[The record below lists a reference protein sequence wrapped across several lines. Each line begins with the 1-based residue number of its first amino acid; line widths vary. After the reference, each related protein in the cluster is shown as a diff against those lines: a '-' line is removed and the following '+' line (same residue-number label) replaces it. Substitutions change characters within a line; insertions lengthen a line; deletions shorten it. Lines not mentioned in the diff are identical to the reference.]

1 MTSNT
6 PIAAVPEPV
15 EVMRTALF
23 LDFDNVFF
31 SLRNA
36 DPAAAKAFADEP
48 RRWLEAIASGGL
60 IEGDGVGQPTRRILL
75 RRCYANPSV
84 MRFFRSAFIR
94 AGFQI
99 VDCPSLTGRG
109 KNSADISMVIDA
121 LELIGH
127 PTRFDEFVILS
138 GDADFTPLLTRLRMH
153 DRRTAIYANP
163 VTASAYRAMCDG
175 MIAEERLMDLL
186 ASGEERLERSDRGER
201 RAEAP
206 ARRGDGAGRRVDDGP
221 RRLTT
226 DDEPAVRREEGEAI
240 ARRAAEDEAGGA
252 EGETVPHEVAAV
264 ARRVADATGAPLL
277 PPETYAALFRA
288 LAAEV
293 NENGYAFNR
302 TVQGTTNRLTQQ
314 GVRLRSPAI
323 AFVLKGLMLSGH
335 PILASET
342 AASYA
347 KAFRRQVHYL
357 AASRELEITARERLL
372 IGAWIVGGL
381 KGVPQAEIDEP
392 SDPSDAELAAEV
404 AGDNGEAARADEDDD
419 TASDA
424 DDSEGGRNP
433 RDISDLL
440 ARIRGG

>member
-1 MTSNT
+1 MTLIPPT
-6 PIAAVPEPV
+6 APLQEPV
-15 EVMRTALF
+15 EFLRTALF

-48 RRWLEAIASGGL
+48 RRWLEAIAGGGL
-60 IEGDGVGQPTRRILL
+60 IEGDGPRPPTRRVLL

-153 DRRTAIYANP
+153 DRRTTIYANP

-186 ASGEERLERSDRGER
+186 ASDEDRTER
-201 RAEAP
+201 RE
-206 ARRGDGAGRRVDDGP
+206 RRGDAPGRRADDVT
-221 RRLTT
+221 RR
-226 DDEPAVRREEGEAI
+226 PG
-240 ARRAAEDEAGGA
+240 
-252 EGETVPHEVAAV
+252 EGETVPRRGEEEAAGRRGGEEDAPTNGGTDAVPTEVAAV

-302 TVQGTTNRLTQQ
+302 TVQGIAGRLTQQ

-357 AASRELEITARERLL
+357 ASSRELEISQRDRLL

-392 SDPSDAELAAEV
+392 ADPSDAELAAEV
-404 AGDNGEAARADEDDD
+404 AGDGEPASDEAVEAAEA
-419 TASDA
+419 AV
-424 DDSEGGRNP
+424 GRNQ
-433 RDISDLL
+433 RDIGDLL

>member
-1 MTSNT
+1 MTSI
-6 PIAAVPEPV
+6 PPPAPLPDPGPAL
-15 EVMRTALF
+15 RTALF

-48 RRWLEAIASGGL
+48 KRWLEAIAGGGL
-60 IEGDGVGQPTRRILL
+60 IDDGGEAGRPARRILL
-75 RRCYANPSV
+75 RRCYANPAV
-84 MRFFRSAFIR
+84 MRFFRGAFLR

-127 PTRFDEFVILS
+127 ATRFDEFVILS

-153 DRRTAIYANP
+153 DRRTTIYANP
-163 VTASAYRAMCDG
+163 VTASAYRAVCDG
-175 MIAEERLMDLL
+175 MIAEEKLMELL
-186 ASGEERLERSDRGER
+186 AAAEERPIVRDEARGRRGE
-201 RAEAP
+201 ANG
-206 ARRGDGAGRRVDDGP
+206 RRGDELGRRPAEEAAPAG
-221 RRLTT
+221 
-226 DDEPAVRREEGEAI
+226 EPG
-240 ARRAAEDEAGGA
+240 AAEAA
-252 EGETVPHEVAAV
+252 VPTEVAAVPTEVAAV

-293 NENGYAFNR
+293 AENGYAFNR
-302 TVQGTTNRLTQQ
+302 TVQGVTTRLQQQ
-314 GVRLRSPAI
+314 GVRVRSPAI

-335 PILASET
+335 PMLASET

-357 AASRELEITARERLL
+357 ASSRELEISARERLL

-392 SDPSDAELAAEV
+392 ADPSDAELAAEV
-404 AGDNGEAARADEDDD
+404 AGEAAEEDAAEAEAAAA
-419 TASDA
+419 TEA
-424 DDSEGGRNP
+424 GGTPGRGT
-433 RDISDLL
+433 RDITALL
-440 ARIRGG
+440 ARIRGD

>member
-1 MTSNT
+1 MSLI
-6 PIAAVPEPV
+6 PPAAAPPEPS
-15 EVMRTALF
+15 EALRTALF
-23 LDFDNVFF
+23 VDFDNVFF

-36 DPAAAKAFADEP
+36 DPDAAKAFADEP
-48 RRWLEAIASGGL
+48 RRWVEAIASGGL
-60 IEGDGVGQPTRRILL
+60 IDGDGGRPPARRILL

-84 MRFFRSAFIR
+84 MRFFRGAFIR

-127 PTRFDEFVILS
+127 QTRFDEFVILS

-175 MIAEERLMDLL
+175 MIAEERLMELL
-186 ASGEERLERSDRGER
+186 AAGAAAEERGER
-201 RAEAP
+201 RDRRSEAS
-206 ARRGDGAGRRVDDGP
+206 GRRAEDAP
-221 RRLTT
+221 RRAPEEEPRRSADESMTRRT
-226 DDEPAVRREEGEAI
+226 DEE
-240 ARRAAEDEAGGA
+240 AAPG
-252 EGETVPHEVAAV
+252 GETQAVPTDVAAV

-277 PPETYAALFRA
+277 SPETYAALFRA

-293 NENGYAFNR
+293 AENGYAFNR
-302 TVQGTTNRLTQQ
+302 TVQGVTTRLGSQ
-314 GVRLRSPAI
+314 GFRVRSPAI

-335 PILASET
+335 PMLASET
-342 AASYA
+342 PASYA

-357 AASRELEITARERLL
+357 AASRELEISPHDRLL
-372 IGAWIVGGL
+372 IGAWLVGGL

-404 AGDNGEAARADEDDD
+404 AGEGADEEGAVDGGEEGPDGA
-419 TASDA
+419 TGASQ
-424 DDSEGGRNP
+424 
-433 RDISDLL
+433 RDITDLL

>member
-1 MTSNT
+1 MTSI
-6 PIAAVPEPV
+6 PPPAPLPDPGPAL
-15 EVMRTALF
+15 RTALF

-48 RRWLEAIASGGL
+48 KRWLEAIAGGGL
-60 IEGDGVGQPTRRILL
+60 IDDGGEAGRPARRILL
-75 RRCYANPSV
+75 RRCYANPAV
-84 MRFFRSAFIR
+84 MRFFRGAFLR

-127 PTRFDEFVILS
+127 ATRFDEFVILS

-153 DRRTAIYANP
+153 DRRTTIYANP
-163 VTASAYRAMCDG
+163 VTASAYRAVCDG
-175 MIAEERLMDLL
+175 MIAEEKLMELL
-186 ASGEERLERSDRGER
+186 AAAEERGRRGE
-201 RAEAP
+201 ANG
-206 ARRGDGAGRRVDDGP
+206 RRGDESGRRPAEEAASAG
-221 RRLTT
+221 
-226 DDEPAVRREEGEAI
+226 EPG
-240 ARRAAEDEAGGA
+240 AAEVAAAPTEVAAAPTEAA
-252 EGETVPHEVAAV
+252 AVPTEVAAV

-293 NENGYAFNR
+293 AENGYAFNR
-302 TVQGTTNRLTQQ
+302 TVQGVTARLQQQ
-314 GVRLRSPAI
+314 GVRVRSPAI

-335 PILASET
+335 PMLASET

-357 AASRELEITARERLL
+357 ASSRELEISARERLL

-392 SDPSDAELAAEV
+392 ADPSDAELAAEV
-404 AGDNGEAARADEDDD
+404 AGEAAEE
-419 TASDA
+419 DA
-424 DDSEGGRNP
+424 DAAAEAEAATEDGGAPGRGT
-433 RDISDLL
+433 RDIAALL
-440 ARIRGG
+440 ARIRGD